1 MVSDGSQVMRER
13 SARAWVLNG
22 LVLCL
27 SVSPAVRHSGDA
39 WPRVP
44 FFYPALW
51 ALLLAWYVWS
61 QLRPRLRLTP
71 VGLELLGE
79 HARRILW
86 SEITRIEVEDK
97 SRLVVHLADGQ
108 RVKLRHRSS
117 TASSGTVTSP
127 PGSAGSPT
135 PGPPAWESSHSRS
148 RRWTSPHRSGG
159 AVGSHNGR
167 RILGTCWHLVR
178 VRRWGCIAR
187 SS

>member
-108 RVKLRHRSS
+108 RVKL
-117 TASSGTVTSP
+117 
-127 PGSAGSPT
+127 
-135 PGPPAWESSHSRS
+135 PAPLQYGLIRDSHF
-148 RRWTSPHRSGG
+148 P
-159 AVGSHNGR
+159 A
-167 RILGTCWHLVR
+167 R
-178 VRRWGCIAR
+178 VRRVTDAWAAGMGVEPQPVPEVDEPPP
-187 SS
+187 